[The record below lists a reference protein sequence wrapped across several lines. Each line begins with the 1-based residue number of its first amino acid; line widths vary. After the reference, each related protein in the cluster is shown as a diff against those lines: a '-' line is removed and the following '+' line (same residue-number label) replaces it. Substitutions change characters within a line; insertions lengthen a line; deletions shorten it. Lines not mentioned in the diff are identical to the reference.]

1 MTEISGGGTGSVAL
15 GRQLTIEFYD
25 CDPRILADAP
35 RMEQIFLDAARRSHA
50 TIIQSCFHAFTPQG
64 VSGVVII
71 SESHFA
77 VHAWPEHDYAA
88 VDIFTCGDSIDFD
101 IAMDSLRKDLKSG
114 QMVVSSMM
122 NRGIVNNLGIERL
135 APVWDERKNNYSNTW
150 KSRYERIKPHAFSI
164 ALDLYDCRNVSAETL
179 KEAVLQTAGLMNVSV
194 SGKFNFRQDDL
205 GNIHFWQDLA
215 DGWFGGMFS
224 AENSAVYVDF
234 GATEYFEPRTV
245 SEAALQILGGHHY
258 RLQVAFR
265 H

>member
-1 MTEISGGGTGSVAL
+1 MTGISGGGSGSVAL

-25 CDPRILADAP
+25 CDPCILADAP

-88 VDIFTCGDSIDFD
+88 VDIFTCGESIDFD

-114 QMVVSSMM
+114 QMVISSMM
-122 NRGIVNNLGIERL
+122 HRGIVNNLGIERL
-135 APVWDERKNNYSNTW
+135 VPVWDERKNDHSATW
-150 KSRYERIKPHAFSI
+150 KSRFDRVNPHAFSI
-164 ALDLYDCRNVSAETL
+164 SLDLYDCRNVSVETL
-179 KEAVLQTAGLMNVSV
+179 KEAALQTAGLMQVLPA
-194 SGKFNFRQDDL
+194 GEFCIRQDGS
-205 GNIHFWQDLA
+205 GNIHFWQDFA
-215 DGWFGGMFS
+215 DGWFGGMFL

-234 GATEYFEPRTV
+234 GASKYFEPRTV
-245 SEAALQILGGHHY
+245 SEGALQILGGHHY
-258 RLQVAFR
+258 RLQIAFR
-265 H
+265 Q

>member
-15 GRQLTIEFYD
+15 GRQLTIEYYD
-25 CDPRILADAP
+25 CDPRILADAS

-101 IAMDSLRKDLKSG
+101 VAMDSLRKDLKSD

-122 NRGIVNNLGIERL
+122 SRGIVNSLGVERL
-135 APVWDERKNNYSNTW
+135 APVWDERRNDYANTW
-150 KSRYERIKPHAFSI
+150 KSRYDRIKPHAFSI

-179 KEAVLQTAGLMNVSV
+179 KDAVLQTADLISV
-194 SGKFNFRQDDL
+194 SAAGEFKFRQDEA
-205 GNIHFWQDLA
+205 GNIHLGQDWT

-224 AENSAVYVDF
+224 AENCAVYMDF
-234 GATEYFEPRTV
+234 GATKYFDPRTV

-265 H
+265 Q